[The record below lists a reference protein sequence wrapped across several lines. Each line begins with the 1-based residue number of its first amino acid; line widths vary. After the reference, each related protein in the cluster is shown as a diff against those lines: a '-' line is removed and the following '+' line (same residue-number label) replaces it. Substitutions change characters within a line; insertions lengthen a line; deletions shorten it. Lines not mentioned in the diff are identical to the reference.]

1 VRQFSRQLGANI
13 GLCPIYFCAVLFS
26 CLAGHGQEL
35 SNTNARIAV
44 LELEESNA
52 VAQVEKIINQ
62 PVLAYK
68 RQRGMRV
75 SEYKNGW
82 FHPGASIPN
91 FSKVDVRTTQET
103 PYDKFQYITSDQ
115 NPGLAFVGNQLEFNA
130 NTKYFY
136 KNRSLPKKKLTEPE
150 MLEIN
155 RLYRIIGRCRTE
167 ILNLKEPQSVEIS
180 TSADN
185 PETTSAPGESTVPGP
200 PLAVSAQTRSRLLYG
215 GIGVLAL
222 ALVLLLFRKIK
233 A

>member
-1 VRQFSRQLGANI
+1 MVIASVLI
-13 GLCPIYFCAVLFS
+13 SPLLCV
-26 CLAGHGQEL
+26 GQAL
-35 SNTNARIAV
+35 SNTNARIAA
-44 LELEESNA
+44 LELEQSNA

-68 RQRGMRV
+68 RQRGMHV

-82 FHPGASIPN
+82 FHPGATTPN
-91 FSKVDVRTTQET
+91 FSKIDVRTTQET
-103 PYDKFQYITSDQ
+103 PFDKFQYITSDQ
-115 NPGLAFVGNQLEFNA
+115 NPGLVFVGNQLEFNA

-167 ILNLKEPQSVEIS
+167 IMDLKEPQASAS
-180 TSADN
+180 TSSAGDN
-185 PETTSAPGESTVPGP
+185 IETTNTPEESKASSSS
-200 PLAVSAQTRSRLLYG
+200 LAVSAQTRSRLLYG
-215 GIGVLAL
+215 GAGVLAL
-222 ALVLLLFRKIK
+222 ALLLLVFQKMK